1 MTHTRCHVS
10 LIALAAALWTAEA
23 RAQACAPAAP
33 ADGDTVTCAAT
44 GDGIRDG
51 GLDNATI
58 TVTPTGDV
66 QGGANTAF
74 EVDDDLTLTNAGAIT
89 STGDRGIDADKDAD
103 ITNTG
108 TITARNEAIKVD
120 DDATVTNDGTITST
134 DNRAIEGEDGLTV
147 VNSATGVIDAATADA
162 INSANGLT
170 ATNHGTIHS
179 GDDAVQADDDATVT
193 NTGTITADD
202 KGITVG
208 NNATVTNS
216 GTLTVADEGI
226 ETGDDAT
233 VENSG
238 TITAADDAIQ
248 VGENAQIVNSGQLV
262 VTGDQDG
269 IDLDSGTVENS
280 GSIVTQGNEAG
291 IDFDAGTNAA
301 TILNTGHVEG
311 EAGIETDPAN
321 TQTQDVT
328 NSGTITGRGGRAI
341 NLGEGDDSLTLQ
353 GKGRI
358 TGTVEMGPGTDTLTV
373 LGMAPGTLVFD
384 TAPEVVDMANAPAQ
398 ALFAGLTLVM
408 ADPLVFG
415 AADVLSAR
423 LGHAMGSA
431 ALRQPRG
438 DGWWIAGNARAAE
451 DDASEGTL
459 AAGRDFGAWGLFAMH
474 SRGRADLDD
483 DLHEVDQHGT
493 AIGLRAGWALGHATR
508 LSGALFAGYGE
519 TDIDSPGFVTGSST
533 ADGDFQ
539 GFTLRLSHDPATAEG
554 AGSGP
559 AFSAQAGVT
568 RFGHDS
574 FAVSGLGG
582 ARFDSRDV
590 TTSFVALEAAL
601 PLATGGALALR
612 PFIGA
617 YALFA
622 DGDAV
627 TMRLP
632 GGSTR
637 FATGGDDDVAALR
650 LGTELRPAGGTTP
663 WHARI
668 EVQIEDGGD
677 AALGLGASAGF

>member
-58 TVTPTGDV
+58 TVTPTGNV

-108 TITARNEAIKVD
+108 TITARDEAIKVD

-493 AIGLRAGWALGHATR
+493 AIGLRAGWDVGPATR
-508 LSGALFAGYGE
+508 LSGAVFAGTGE
-519 TDIDSPGFVTGSST
+519 AGIESPGFVTGNGT

-539 GFTLRLSHDPATAEG
+539 GLTLRLAHDPATAGG
-554 AGSGP
+554 AGSGA

-568 RFGHDS
+568 RFAHDS

-590 TTSFVALEAAL
+590 TTSFVALEAGL
-601 PLATGGALALR
+601 PLATGGAVALR

-622 DGDAV
+622 DGDDV

>member
-1 MTHTRCHVS
+1 MTHPRCQVS
-10 LIALAAALWTAEA
+10 LIALAAALWTTEA
-23 RAQACAPAAP
+23 HAQACSPAAP
-33 ADGDTVTCAAT
+33 ADGASVTCAAT

-51 GLDNATI
+51 GLDDVTI
-58 TVTPTGDV
+58 TVTPTGNV
-66 QGGANTAF
+66 QGAANTAF
-74 EVDDDLTLTNAGAIT
+74 EVDDDLTLTNDGSIT
-89 STGDRGIDADKDAD
+89 STGDRGIDADKDAT
-103 ITNTG
+103 ITNRG
-108 TITARNEAIKVD
+108 TITAPAEAIKAD
-120 DDATVTNDGTITST
+120 DDATVTNEGTITST
-134 DNRAIEGEDGLTV
+134 DNRAIEGEDRLSVT
-147 VNSATGVIDAATADA
+147 NNATGVIDAATADA
-162 INSANGLT
+162 INSGNDLT
-170 ATNHGTIHS
+170 VTNHGTIHS
-179 GDDAVQADDDATVT
+179 GDDAVQAGDNATVT

-208 NNATVTNS
+208 NNATVTNT
-216 GTLTVADEGI
+216 GTITVADEGI
-226 ETGDDAT
+226 ETGDDAH
-233 VENSG
+233 
-238 TITAADDAIQ
+238 IM
-248 VGENAQIVNSGQLV
+248 NSGQLI

-269 IDLDSGTVENS
+269 IDLDSGTVENT
-280 GSIVTQGNEAG
+280 GSIVTRGNEAA
-291 IDFDAGTNAA
+291 IDFDAGTNAG
-301 TILNTGHVEG
+301 TILNSGHLEG
-311 EAGIETDPAN
+311 EAGIDTDPAN
-321 TQTQDVT
+321 TQSQDVT

-353 GKGRI
+353 GMGRI
-358 TGTVEMGPGTDTLTV
+358 TGTVEMGAGTDTLTV

-384 TAPEVVDMANAPAQ
+384 SAPEVVDMSNAPAQ

-423 LGHAMGSA
+423 LGHGMGSA

-438 DGWWIAGNARAAE
+438 DGWCIAGNARAAE

-459 AAGRDFGAWGLFAMH
+459 AAGRDFGSWGLFAMH

-493 AIGLRAGWALGHATR
+493 AIGLRAGWDVGPATR
-508 LSGALFAGYGE
+508 LSGAIFAGTGE
-519 TDIDSPGFVTGSST
+519 AGIESPGFVTGNGT

-539 GFTLRLSHDPATAEG
+539 GLTLRLAHDPATAGG
-554 AGSGP
+554 AGRGP

-568 RFGHDS
+568 RFAHDS

-601 PLATGGALALR
+601 PVATGGALALR

-637 FATGGDDDVAALR
+637 FATAGDDDVTALR
-650 LGTELRPAGGTTP
+650 LGTELRPAGGSTP

-668 EVQIEDGGD
+668 EVQIEEGGD
-677 AALGLGASAGF
+677 AALGLAASVGF